1 MSHMLAGT
9 ASSLPLSIATRAAL
23 AGVVG
28 SVVLFGF
35 TPETQLPFY
44 AVMSAS
50 ILVYTLARGRAI
62 IGSLARYLSSS
73 TMIWRWVFIAWAVA
87 SLFWASRANSLD
99 RMVTLLEIHVVGL
112 VLYDAA
118 RELRAT
124 RWILTCV
131 FVAASVGSAHAIIT
145 GIGSGETRLQGMYR
159 NPNLLAVTLV
169 MGLAAFTAGA
179 DLGRSRFARVLAH
192 ALALV
197 ILAGIVSAASLKG
210 VVGVVCVWVIGL
222 MLWRTRRRIVAQLA
236 VAGTAAA
243 LAVPAAAAFRVYW
256 ERTVYR
262 VAITASAIGSDAG
275 VSNSLVER
283 VRFAKK
289 GLGYI
294 AEAPL
299 RGHGLGAFSWL
310 SGEGTYA
317 HNNAI
322 EVGVSVGVVG
332 LVLYYLL
339 HAVVLYRGM
348 SLRRSDS
355 LGSRFIIIFVPTLLL
370 LDAAAVSYLMKLP
383 TLLLIMCAGWVD
395 ARLAA
400 RETA

>member
-1 MSHMLAGT
+1 VDGRTTLMA
-9 ASSLPLSIATRAAL
+9 AAIRLSL

-35 TPETQLPFY
+35 TPGTQLLFY
-44 AVMSAS
+44 AIMSAS
-50 ILVYTLARGRAI
+50 ILVYLMVRGPAI
-62 IGSLARYLSSS
+62 VGTVARYLSSS
-73 TMIWRWVFIAWAVA
+73 TLAWRWVFLVWAVA

-99 RMVTLLEIHVVGL
+99 RMVTLLEIHVVGI

-124 RWILTCV
+124 KWILTMV
-131 FVAASVGSAHAIIT
+131 FVAASIGAAHAMVT
-145 GIGSGETRLQGMYR
+145 GFGSGQTRLQGMYR

-179 DLGRSRFARVLAH
+179 DLGKSRIARVASH
-192 ALALV
+192 GLALV
-197 ILAGIVSAASLKG
+197 ILAGIITAASIKG
-210 VVGVVCVWVIGL
+210 VVGVACVWAIGL
-222 MLWRTRRRIVAQLA
+222 ILWRTRRRILAQVVA
-236 VAGTAAA
+236 AGAIAA
-243 LAVPAAAAFRVYW
+243 LVIPAAAVFRAYW

-262 VAITASAIGSDAG
+262 VAITATAIASDAG

-283 VRFAKK
+283 LRFARK
-289 GLGYI
+289 GLDFM

-317 HNNAI
+317 HNNPV
-322 EVGVSVGVVG
+322 EVGVSLGVVG

-339 HAVVLYRGM
+339 HAVVLYRGVA
-348 SLRRSDS
+348 LRRQGG
-355 LGSRFIIIFVPTLLL
+355 LGARFIIIFVPTLLL
-370 LDAAAVSYLMKLP
+370 LDAASVSYLMKLP
-383 TLLLIMCAGWVD
+383 TLLLIMCAGWID
-395 ARLAA
+395 ARMLV
-400 RETA
+400 REAV